1 MSDRKN
7 AVTNIEGAAAYM
19 AVPTETIRDLI
30 DSGELPCTRIG
41 EFIRFRYS
49 DLDEFLQKKTAT
61 RRKSPDAD
69 LRDEMLALVRVWSRT
84 WGSKPVRPTE
94 LNDLCNRENLLLARR
109 GDMSE
114 RSQVIRLGRLLG
126 AIKGVDFD
134 DLSVMS
140 VTDRKGTLYRLESNV
155 NSAST
160 SRSQSETI
168 PTDSESDPRSEAEKT
183 SC

>member
-1 MSDRKN
+1 MNDKKH
-7 AVTNIEGAAAYM
+7 AVTTIEDAATYM
-19 AVPTETIRDLI
+19 AVPTETIRDLM
-30 DSGELPCTRIG
+30 DSGELPTTRIG
-41 EFIRFRYS
+41 AFIRCRYS
-49 DLDEFLQKKTAT
+49 DLDAFLRKKTT
-61 RRKSPDAD
+61 RNQKLQDTE
-69 LRDEMLALVRVWSRT
+69 LRDEMLSLVRVWTRT

-126 AIKGVDFD
+126 AIKGADFD
-134 DLSVMS
+134 GLSVMS
-140 VTDRKGTLYRLESNV
+140 VTGRQGKLYCLESNA

-168 PTDSESDPRSEAEKT
+168 PTDSESDTRSEAEKT